1 MLRYIAFR
9 LLSLIPVLF
18 GVSALVFAAIWII
31 PGDIVDVMMGDEVA
45 QSEKAMARLREQLNL
60 DQPIWKRYLIWVGNA
75 LQGDLGASLISGE
88 PVMDQILDR
97 APVNLQL
104 VLIAMTFVVAIG
116 VPLGTLAAY
125 KQFTWI
131 DNTIRIGAI
140 FGYVVPN
147 FWLATIAV
155 LVVSLYFPRATVL
168 DYVPFSQDP
177 IANIKGLLIPG
188 LVLALT
194 TLTYIVRLTR
204 STVLDALRQDYVRT
218 ARAKGLSER
227 IVLTTHVLR
236 NSLIPVVTVL
246 GIQVGVLI
254 GGLVLTEEVFML
266 PGIGRMIL
274 LSIEARDFMVL
285 AGGVLFLAVVFVLIN
300 LAIDILYA
308 VLDPRITYGKAQ
320 G

>member
-1 MLRYIAFR
+1 MLRYVVYR
-9 LLSLIPVLF
+9 LLSLVPVLF
-18 GVSALVFAAIWII
+18 GVSLLVFASVWIL

-45 QSEKAMARLREQLNL
+45 QSREAVERIRVRMNL
-60 DQPIWKRYLIWVGNA
+60 DQPVYMRYLIWMGNA
-75 LQGDLGASLISGE
+75 LRGDLGVSMISGE
-88 PVMDQILDR
+88 PVVDQILHR

-104 VLIAMTFVVAIG
+104 MLIAMFFIIVIG
-116 VPLGTLAAY
+116 IPLGTLAAY

-131 DNTIRIGAI
+131 DNSVRIGAI
-140 FGYVVPN
+140 FGYVIPN

-155 LVVSLYFPRATVL
+155 LVVSLYFPRAPVL
-168 DYVPFSQDP
+168 DYVPFSEDP
-177 IANIKGLLIPG
+177 VANIRGLLIPG

-218 ARAKGLSER
+218 ARAKGLTER
-227 IVLTTHVLR
+227 VVLAVHVLK

-274 LSIEARDFMVL
+274 LSIESRDFMVL
-285 AGGVLFLAVVFVLIN
+285 AGGVLFLAVIFVLVN
-300 LAIDILYA
+300 LVIDLLYA
-308 VLDPRITYGKAQ
+308 FLDPRITY
-320 G
+320 